1 MKKIAT
7 LFSVMALSA
16 LVTACGT
23 AGTNN
28 LNDPRAL
35 NLDDRNVYDVN
46 YNDVNDV
53 YDGGRNRTFYMNRTG
68 DSPFV
73 NDPEVTDYD
82 RRIMNGDR
90 DDRIFDD
97 EEMTQRTRN
106 LTR

>member
-90 DDRIFDD
+90 DDWIFDD